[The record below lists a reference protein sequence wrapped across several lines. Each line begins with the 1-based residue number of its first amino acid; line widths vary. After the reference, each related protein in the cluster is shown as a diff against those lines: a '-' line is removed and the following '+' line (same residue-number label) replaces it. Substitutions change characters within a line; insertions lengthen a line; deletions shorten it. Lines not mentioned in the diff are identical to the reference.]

1 VMGICQILGSKLFKI
16 LRIVGEDFDVDVS
29 Y

>member
-1 VMGICQILGSKLFKI
+1 VMGICQFLVSKLFKI
-16 LRIVGEDFDVDVS
+16 LKIEGEGFDVDES

>member
-1 VMGICQILGSKLFKI
+1 VMGICQILVSKVFKI
-16 LRIVGEDFDVDVS
+16 LRIEGEDLDVDES

>member
-1 VMGICQILGSKLFKI
+1 VMGKCQILGSKLFKI
-16 LRIVGEDFDVDVS
+16 LRIEGEDFDVDES